1 VSAGFELHPTAVAY
15 GPVRKSLDMHPGVR
29 KGSIDDSSYANE
41 IDRSV
46 RGADRGTDVEFQLS
60 IGYQL
65 LVDDEGGYA
74 VVWEGRIAML
84 SALDEGIATRLL
96 LSAIAQC
103 PSGATVDVSW
113 ITAEQ
118 QWAVRAVAS
127 AGVPIRI
134 HEAIMMRNKWQ
145 PQLPYL
151 PNGIFG

>member
-1 VSAGFELHPTAVAY
+1 
-15 GPVRKSLDMHPGVR
+15 
-29 KGSIDDSSYANE
+29 
-41 IDRSV
+41 
-46 RGADRGTDVEFQLS
+46 
-60 IGYQL
+60 

-74 VVWEGRIAML
+74 VVREGRIAML
-84 SALDEGIATRLL
+84 SALDEAIATRLL

-127 AGVPIRI
+127 AGVPILI
-134 HEAIMMRNKWQ
+134 HEAIMMRNERQ